1 MSDDIN
7 TKEINFYS
15 HNEFHNHVVNKDHV
29 VAHLANYMD
38 RSRNPSD
45 DLIHLTQRDDDSSTS
60 ASSPSPKQKN
70 RYNLQRNPTTSSAT
84 AGSPTTEAA
93 RAIFAATPIKTNA
106 NTATVTDS
114 EAKNKKDNSLNA
126 TSSII
131 TPQPKRNSNA
141 AINITTRQKNDI
153 NNLPKTTS
161 VKFYHSPYLKKEFR
175 PDINAFELP
184 PELKSLQPLIM
195 SQHEAFSTLIKDLG
209 NITLILSKIIEKKK
223 ESYNSLKNDKKIPR
237 SLRIKCELTTSPYYE
252 EDKDFLNLKG
262 KLKEKVQ
269 NFMKEGTEIITE
281 WAYINIQKL
290 LKDRC
295 HDILVKALNILKGL
309 TSFFMEIIGTPDFK
323 SIPSNKYIPLF
334 LLKFYFSNEYIET
347 KEIVDFL
354 EMPVENILIIGT
366 KLLTDATTDE
376 DAELILKSI
385 NFDSIDPDNP
395 VHEEFLCETLTC
407 FDEILK
413 NTTVNLWFVQQQE
426 DKQINAAQNLKLQ
439 MQSLETINA
448 TSATALAIAKATEH
462 EALANSQQLA
472 SNLRISNLEKI
483 TKKHEQKTNE
493 LYKELKTKRT
503 QKNLKGSHLTG
514 SVASPETMTLNK
526 NKTKAKQR
534 VIDLSSDDQDGAPI
548 QNIDLTISPPHLR
561 RTAKKPRRGK
571 HTQSQDKK
579 TVQWKTAESR
589 TYNPAHPV
597 SHHPIPPQTDL
608 TLTPFP
614 PNTSFAASNG
624 TWQLP
629 VRHATQTSN
638 MLPHQQISFGVQ
650 QHSQLPTMFQQQHQ
664 QTMPTQNPF
673 NTYTHTMSRAN
684 PFGTP
689 HHQKRS

>member
-1 MSDDIN
+1 
-7 TKEINFYS
+7 
-15 HNEFHNHVVNKDHV
+15 V
-29 VAHLANYMD
+29 
-38 RSRNPSD
+38 
-45 DLIHLTQRDDDSSTS
+45 
-60 ASSPSPKQKN
+60 
-70 RYNLQRNPTTSSAT
+70 
-84 AGSPTTEAA
+84 
-93 RAIFAATPIKTNA
+93 
-106 NTATVTDS
+106 
-114 EAKNKKDNSLNA
+114 A
-126 TSSII
+126 TSI
-131 TPQPKRNSNA
+131 TARPKSDTNH
-141 AINITTRQKNDI
+141 
-153 NNLPKTTS
+153 LPKATS
-161 VKFYHSPYLKKEFR
+161 VKFYHSPYLKKEFK

-195 SQHEAFSTLIKDLG
+195 SQHEAFSNLIKDLG

-269 NFMKEGTEIITE
+269 TFMREGTEIITE

-290 LKDRC
+290 LRDRC

-309 TSFFMEIIGTPDFK
+309 TSFFTEVIGTPDFK

-354 EMPVENILIIGT
+354 EMPVKSILIIGT

-376 DAELILKSI
+376 DAELILTSI
-385 NFDSIDPDNP
+385 NFNSIDPDNP
-395 VHEEFLCETLTC
+395 IHEEFLCETLTC

-413 NTTVNLWFVQQQE
+413 NTTVNLWLLQIQD

-462 EALANSQQLA
+462 EALTNSQQLS

-503 QKNLKGSHLTG
+503 QKNLKGSHPTG
-514 SVASPETMTLNK
+514 SVASPETLTLNK

-534 VIDLSSDDQDGAPI
+534 VIDLSSDDPDKAPI
-548 QNIDLTISPPHLR
+548 QNIDLTISPPHLKR
-561 RTAKKPRRGK
+561 AAKKPRRGK

-579 TVQWKTAESR
+579 TVQWKAAESR

-597 SHHPIPPQTDL
+597 SHHFIPPQTGL
-608 TLTPFP
+608 ISTPFP
-614 PNTSFAASNG
+614 PNTNFAASNG

-629 VRHATQTSN
+629 VLHATQPSN
-638 MLPHQQISFGVQ
+638 MLPHQQISFGGQ
-650 QHSQLPTMFQQQHQ
+650 LHRQLPTMLQQQHQ

-673 NTYTHTMSRAN
+673 NTYTHTTSREN
-684 PFGTP
+684 PFGMS
-689 HHQKRS
+689 HHQKRN